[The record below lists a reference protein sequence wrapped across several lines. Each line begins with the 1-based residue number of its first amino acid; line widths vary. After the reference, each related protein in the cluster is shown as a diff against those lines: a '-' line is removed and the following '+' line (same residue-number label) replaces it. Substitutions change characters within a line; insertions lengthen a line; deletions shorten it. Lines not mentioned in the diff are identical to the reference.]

1 MTQVQRRAICARTRK
16 QAMLDA
22 ARPPLLRILGP
33 NCLGL
38 LSTRAG

>member
-1 MTQVQRRAICARTRK
+1 VVLTAGWTPAQK

-22 ARPPLLRILGP
+22 ARRHLLRILGP

-38 LSTRAG
+38 LAAASG